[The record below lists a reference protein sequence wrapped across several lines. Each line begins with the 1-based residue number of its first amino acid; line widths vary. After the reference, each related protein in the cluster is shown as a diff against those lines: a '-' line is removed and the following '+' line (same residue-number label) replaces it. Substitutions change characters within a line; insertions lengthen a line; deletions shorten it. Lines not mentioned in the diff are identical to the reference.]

1 MPLVQRV
8 LGPPCRSLGDYVGQ
22 GGGTALEYARLLG
35 PAGVIDEITAAGL
48 RGRGGAGFPTG
59 TKWQTVAESASSVIR
74 TSVVVNG
81 AEGEPGTFK
90 DRSLLRRNPY
100 QVLEGALIAASAVDA
115 GEVVVC
121 LKASFEQEIA
131 SMARAISEIHEAA
144 WAPDVRFTI
153 VRGPSSYLFGEETAL
168 LEVVEGRQPFP
179 RVDPP
184 FRRGIDPFRTDVGH
198 SASRVKLAAVGGT
211 DAPPALVNNVETTAN
226 VVGILR
232 NGAAWYREVGTV
244 ASPGTIICTI
254 TGHTKRHGVGEIP
267 MGTPLG
273 EAISLIGGGPEEGRR
288 ILAVLSGVANPILPA
303 DLLDTPL
310 SFEGMARVGSGL
322 GAGGFIVFDDHTDM
336 AAVAQS
342 ASRFLAIESCGQCDP
357 CKRDGLA
364 ISAQLAALR
373 NRTSERGMREL
384 RSRLGTVTRG
394 ARCSLASQQE
404 NVVGSILERFG
415 LDRSTVRDP
424 EEAVDERSLILPL
437 VDIVAGRAVL
447 DTSHLGKQPDWTH
460 GTRDSG
466 TWPAARLGN
475 QPVTIEPARVR
486 QAPSRRLVDD
496 IDSPTARRPNPLPT
510 FARMHDE
517 LEGSLRQLLAVTPAE
532 REPAARELHALLAR
546 HLDAMQR
553 VLYPM
558 VRRVAGAAG
567 DDASWTAE
575 HAERR
580 AAHVLDGL
588 EELLAQGE
596 AGRDAFASVIE
607 GVHAQLSAERDVVG
621 LVQRSLDDDDLTAL
635 DHALEEALQRAPRPS
650 SFTTHVTT
658 RGVAPERREAS

>member
-1 MPLVQRV
+1 
-8 LGPPCRSLGDYVGQ
+8 
-22 GGGTALEYARLLG
+22 
-35 PAGVIDEITAAGL
+35 
-48 RGRGGAGFPTG
+48 
-59 TKWQTVAESASSVIR
+59 VAESASPVVRS
-74 TSVVVNG
+74 SVVFNG

-90 DRSLLRRNPY
+90 DRSLIRRNPY

-131 SMARAISEIHEAA
+131 LMERAITEIRAAA
-144 WAPDVRFTI
+144 WAPDVQYRI

-184 FRRGIDPFRTDVGH
+184 FRRGIDPFRANVGH
-198 SASRVKLAAVGGT
+198 TASRVHLAAAGGT

-232 NGAAWYREVGTV
+232 NGAAWYREVGTD
-244 ASPGTIICTI
+244 ASPGTMICTI
-254 TGHTKRHGVGEIP
+254 TGHTQRHAVGEVP

-273 EAISLIGGGPEEGRR
+273 EVISLIGGGPEQGRQ

-303 DLLDTPL
+303 SLLDTPL
-310 SFEGMARVGSGL
+310 SFEGMTQVGSGL
-322 GAGGFIVFDDHTDM
+322 GAGGFIVFDDRTDM

-342 ASRFLAIESCGQCDP
+342 AARFLAIESCGQCDP

-364 ISAQLAALR
+364 ISAQLASLQHGP
-373 NRTSERGMREL
+373 TERGMREL

-415 LDRSTVRDP
+415 LARSDLTDA
-424 EEAVDERSLILPL
+424 EDTTDERSLILPL
-437 VDIVAGRAVL
+437 VDIVGGRAVL
-447 DTSHLGKQPDWTH
+447 DTSHLRKQPDWTY
-460 GTRDSG
+460 GSRDSG

-475 QPVTIEPARVR
+475 QPLTLEPARV
-486 QAPSRRLVDD
+486 SEDLSGRLGHDP
-496 IDSPTARRPNPLPT
+496 DSPAARRPRALPT
-510 FARMHDE
+510 FARMHEE
-517 LEGSLRQLLAVTPAE
+517 LEQSLRHLLTASAAD
-532 REPAARELHALLAR
+532 RDPAAHRLHDHLIR
-546 HLDAMQR
+546 HLDATQR

-558 VRRVAGAAG
+558 VARVAGADG

-580 AAHVLDGL
+580 AIHVLDRL
-588 EELLAQGE
+588 EGLLAQGRP
-596 AGRDAFASVIE
+596 AGDALDSVAE
-607 GVHAQLSAERDVVG
+607 GVHAEIGAERDVVN
-621 LVQRSLDDDDLTAL
+621 LLQRTLDDDELTAL
-635 DHALEEALQRAPRPS
+635 DRALEEAVLRA
-650 SFTTHVTT
+650 HL
-658 RGVAPERREAS
+658 APDREEAS